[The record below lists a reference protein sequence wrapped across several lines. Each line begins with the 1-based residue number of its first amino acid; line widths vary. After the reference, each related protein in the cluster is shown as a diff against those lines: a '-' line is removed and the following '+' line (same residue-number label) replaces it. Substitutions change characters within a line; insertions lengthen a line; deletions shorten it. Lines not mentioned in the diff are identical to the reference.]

1 MSKKPTKEAILEAI
15 KNPRVKSVTDICK
28 YVGVG
33 RTTFYFHYN
42 KDLKFRQ
49 KYLEGQKEKL
59 EKEIE
64 TFN

>member
-1 MSKKPTKEAILEAI
+1 MSKRLTKDAILKAFE
-15 KNPRVKSVTDICK
+15 NPAVKTVTDICQF
-28 YVGVG
+28 VGIG

-49 KYLEGQKEKL
+49 KFLEKQKEKL
-59 EKEIE
+59 EKEIA